1 MAQTLDFFVFR
12 SWGYTPER
20 FIYTL
25 PPEAAQVSVQIGTL
39 HIAGG
44 MRGVHYNWHRLQP
57 GKCTTSTPL
66 HPFPPSLENL
76 YRHVNS
82 HCLALQHLLQTV
94 LLVLAALISGSILTA
109 LQFPAVLSSPV
120 AALLFAIVTTF
131 SLGTIAA
138 ITGGELAPLPMY
150 ALFLVSESM
159 WLQ

>member
-25 PPEAAQVSVQIGTL
+25 PPEAAQVSVQIGPA

-57 GKCTTSTPL
+57 GKCTTPL
-66 HPFPPSLENL
+66 HRLHLFGNL
-76 YRHVNS
+76 CRHVNS
-82 HCLALQHLLQTV
+82 HCLALQHLLQT
-94 LLVLAALISGSILTA
+94 LLLILAALISGSILTA
-109 LQFPAVLSSPV
+109 LQFPAVLSSPA
-120 AALLFAIVTTF
+120 AALAFAIVTTF

-150 ALFLVSESM
+150 ALFLVSESL